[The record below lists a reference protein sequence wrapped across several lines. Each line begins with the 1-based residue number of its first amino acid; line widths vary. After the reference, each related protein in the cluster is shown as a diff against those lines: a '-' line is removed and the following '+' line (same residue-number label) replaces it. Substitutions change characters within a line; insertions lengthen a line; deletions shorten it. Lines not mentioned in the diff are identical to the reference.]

1 MAVARRRY
9 PRRHP
14 GRQRGTGFILRA
26 VDVAPRPENRSLPR
40 LFWPALA
47 LMLGFAVW
55 CVWLVRAVEHE
66 RAQVAERVG
75 WLSEV
80 QGLQQTV
87 GRGASIDAELRRLA
101 EATASGGEA
110 TRSALQAALA
120 SADAGGR
127 REALD
132 GFVRAVRGETAEL
145 SQRLGQ
151 RWSALYV
158 LTFAA
163 LLSAAT
169 ALALLVVATWRQRRA
184 EALQRSLAEALA
196 AVEAARA
203 DADAANANKTAY
215 VTHMSHELRTPLNA
229 ILGYTAL
236 LREVPAVAADPEAA
250 EDLQRVALAGEHV
263 LALINEVLDISRIE
277 AGHLELRAAPFELGG
292 LLESVVQLLRGQAA
306 AGVVLRAELAPG
318 LVTRRVGDAPRLR
331 QVIVNLTANAL
342 RFTTVGSVVLRASGS
357 AGELMLEVE
366 DTGAGISSV
375 GLTQLF
381 HAFAQVDGGDR
392 RGSGVGLALCKQLVE
407 AMGGRIGVE
416 SEVGKGSRFW
426 VAVPLPVG

>member
-1 MAVARRRY
+1 VGV
-9 PRRHP
+9 
-14 GRQRGTGFILRA
+14 GRSR
-26 VDVAPRPENRSLPR
+26 ENRSLPR

-47 LMLGFAVW
+47 LIFGFAAW
-55 CVWLVRAVEHE
+55 CAWLVRAVEAE
-66 RAQVAERVG
+66 RTQVADRVG
-75 WLSEV
+75 WLGEA
-80 QGLQQTV
+80 QGLQQAL
-87 GRGASIDAELRRLA
+87 GRGGSIDEGLQRLA
-101 EATASGGEA
+101 AATAMGGGAA
-110 TRSALQAALA
+110 TQTALQAALA
-120 SADAGGR
+120 SDDAAAR
-127 REALD
+127 REAID

-158 LTFAA
+158 LTLAA
-163 LLSAAT
+163 LVSAAT

-196 AVEAARA
+196 AVETARA
-203 DADAANANKTAY
+203 EADAANTNKTAY

-250 EDLQRVALAGEHV
+250 ADLQRVALAGEHV

-277 AGHLELRAAPFELGG
+277 AGHLELCVASFELGA
-292 LLESVVQLLRGQAA
+292 LLDSVVELLRGQAS
-306 AGVVLRAELAPG
+306 AGVVLRVELAPD
-318 LVTRRVGDAPRLR
+318 LPTRRVGDAPRIR
-331 QVIVNLTANAL
+331 QVIVNLVANAL
-342 RFTTVGSVVLRASGS
+342 RYTQAGSVVLRASGS
-357 AGELMLEVE
+357 AGEVKIEVE

-381 HAFAQVDGGDR
+381 RPFVQVDGGDR
-392 RGSGVGLALCKQLVE
+392 RGSGVGLALCKRLVE
-407 AMGGRIGVE
+407 AMGGRIGVA

-426 VAVPLPVG
+426 IALPLPVG